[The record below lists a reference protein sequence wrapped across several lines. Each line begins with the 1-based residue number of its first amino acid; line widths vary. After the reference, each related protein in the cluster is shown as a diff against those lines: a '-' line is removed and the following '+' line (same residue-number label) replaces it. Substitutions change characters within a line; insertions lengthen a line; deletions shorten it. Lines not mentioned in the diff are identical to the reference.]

1 MCLLLLLMC
10 RSFVCTRPSLRHN
23 RLCLHNHHPPIC
35 AFPYPLHRR
44 RVLIGLQGNKINILA
59 VSPPPPH
66 HHRFESVCSLCRCCA
81 TVPLLFVRLH
91 PPLPPQPP
99 PPINLCLPTTH
110 RPLARIAHYNGTN
123 HTLAV
128 SLFAPLLLCCHCQA
142 LLPLSSEFIGLC
154 FLPVLFEECKRE
166 RESCLLWLLS
176 PFFPTTTTHKM
187 FAGAREPTDGIQAVP
202 RARALVCNDVVTG
215 LLFDCV
221 CYFSMHPPPPPSR
234 PNSLLFFCR
243 TTRQPLAGNGKTLH
257 LFRSRTTAEQERG
270 LSAGNNQPLVLSQH
284 SFYFNYRNGCKVVC
298 QGLTSLALMR
308 QVHIFKTQD
317 PGTLL
322 HTHNTFKGVDCG
334 CIGQPAPSFVQ
345 CVAARCSGVV
355 EQTPEPTEKEM
366 GG

>member
-1 MCLLLLLMC
+1 LLPALCRIHTTTTHSTPTGLPPQPVCFAPPPLTQIPCLLLKGSRHNIRKRLYPFGSNPLLLLAVLSPTLEPHRHPGTTSPSALNLLLLLSLSFLAVAGCRLPPPQPPPNNLCLPPHADDHKDCATHPTAGSLTWQYPPHHRCPDDCAMCLLLLLMC

-166 RESCLLWLLS
+166 REL
-176 PFFPTTTTHKM
+176 P
-187 FAGAREPTDGIQAVP
+187 
-202 RARALVCNDVVTG
+202 ALVIIALFPNNNNPQDVRRCKRTNRR
-215 LLFDCV
+215 
-221 CYFSMHPPPPPSR
+221 HPGS
-234 PNSLLFFCR
+234 
-243 TTRQPLAGNGKTLH
+243 
-257 LFRSRTTAEQERG
+257 
-270 LSAGNNQPLVLSQH
+270 
-284 SFYFNYRNGCKVVC
+284 
-298 QGLTSLALMR
+298 TS
-308 QVHIFKTQD
+308 
-317 PGTLL
+317 
-322 HTHNTFKGVDCG
+322 
-334 CIGQPAPSFVQ
+334 
-345 CVAARCSGVV
+345 CSCACL
-355 EQTPEPTEKEM
+355 Q
-366 GG
+366 